1 MEICVLKFKK
11 TNRAEEA
18 LTKLAD
24 NEKKSHVQPW
34 LREVGVIKRPL
45 VGRVSIHPTRMP
57 PAREGE
63 MTETR
68 KWTGHLVSSLAGPL
82 RARVEALRSKTPAA
96 TAAEEV
102 EKLVLGID
110 DLKAI
115 VPRRSSALVL
125 VAAPETCDDM
135 VQSLAPWKPEVIRHE
150 FTTELRQLLEKLHGS
165 ANRKTEAAAQ

>member
-11 TNRAEEA
+11 TNRAEKA

-24 NEKKSHVQPW
+24 KEEKSQTQPW
-34 LREVGVIKRPL
+34 LREVCVIKRPL
-45 VGRVSIHPTRMP
+45 VGRISIHPTAAP
-57 PAREGE
+57 PARGGE

-68 KWTGHLVSSLAGPL
+68 KWTGHLVGSLAGPL
-82 RARVEALRSKTPAA
+82 RARIEAFRSKTRTV

-102 EKLVLGID
+102 EKLVLGVD
-110 DLKAI
+110 DLKKL

-125 VAAPETCDDM
+125 VAAPETCDQV

-150 FTTELRQLLEKLHGS
+150 LTTELRQLLEKLHGD
-165 ANRKTEAAAQ
+165 ANRHTEAAAQ